1 MINRGLTFDDICL
14 VPKLS
19 EIESRSIPDI
29 STYLTNDLPLEIP
42 IVNSPMDS
50 VISIQ
55 LAHILS
61 EMGTIPIFDREVDL
75 NSIKTFS
82 VPFFISTG
90 VRPNFEEINKFLDEN
105 PQCAGINVD
114 VANGHSTIAMKT
126 VETLK
131 TKWVEMNVMAG
142 NTCTAQGYRDIVN
155 AGADVVR
162 IGIGPGSNCTTRIVT
177 GFGVPQFTA
186 LQNIYVERQKL
197 GIPIIADGGIRGS
210 GDAVKALAA
219 GADCVMMGRL
229 LAQTYESGALK
240 RAKGS
245 YIDNQVECFYRG
257 QASRSYQEEFY
268 GSVKT
273 VPEGEAKW
281 LPVTGHAKKMLSEFC
296 FGIKTGM
303 TYGNARTLK
312 ELRDTA
318 EFMEVTNGYT
328 SESGVR

>member
-1 MINRGLTFDDICL
+1 MSNKGLCFDDVCL

-19 EIESRSIPDI
+19 EIGSRSLPDI
-29 STYLTNDLPLEIP
+29 STYLTHDLPIEIP

-61 EMGTIPIFDREVDL
+61 ELGTIPIFDREVDL
-75 NSIKTFS
+75 NSIKTFP

-90 VRPNFEEINKFLDEN
+90 VRPNYEEIDKFLDEN
-105 PQCAGINVD
+105 PQCVGINVD
-114 VANGHSTIAMKT
+114 VANGHSYLAMQT
-126 VETLK
+126 VEFIK
-131 TKWVEMNVMAG
+131 NKFPEVDVMAG
-142 NTCTAQGYRDIVN
+142 NTCTAAGYRDIVN
-155 AGADVVR
+155 AGAGVVR

-186 LQNIYVERQKL
+186 LQNIYVERQRL
-197 GIPIIADGGIRGS
+197 GIPIIADGGIRNS

-229 LAQTYESGALK
+229 LAQTYESGAPK
-240 RAKGS
+240 RARGALLE
-245 YIDNQVECFYRG
+245 NVTECFYRG

-273 VPEGEAKW
+273 VPEGESKW
-281 LPVTGHAKKMLSEFC
+281 LPVMGPAKKMLSEFC

-303 TYGNARTLK
+303 TYGNAMTLK

-318 EFMEVTNGYT
+318 EFMEVSNGYT
-328 SESGVR
+328 TESGVR